1 MIAKKLKPNVPYVTK
16 GYIKDIIDKGKMT
29 LVCLG
34 LDIYERDGDKL

>member
-1 MIAKKLKPNVPYVTK
+1 MVANKLKPNVPYVTK

-34 LDIYERDGDKL
+34 LDTFERVDDKL